1 MMIHFILPGDTLE
14 NISEKIKLENP
25 VYLKEFHNT
34 YCRHEDFIQKDELI
48 PGKRLLLPDLKR
60 INEYNARNDAPF
72 KSLER
77 NPEIIFD
84 PVGFAK
90 DFKVKIKEST
100 YDNGKT
106 IENSFS
112 YTVSLKW
119 IKSEFN
125 EHLFYFTKDQFS
137 NLHDTKM
144 GYLAIESMKSLGSIE
159 VYVNSKG
166 ELLRSSVSKPILN
179 SFSEIMDRLY
189 DLFPDKYAAIYLE
202 EFEYVVLNPALFD
215 QKVKQD
221 YFLKTYFS
229 SFRTPFRNGKSSF
242 EINFNSDSLPI
253 QQTVNSLENQSEISL
268 VQSLADDTRNDLSFT
283 GNLTVLKD
291 NGLIKNMN
299 VCQSYKQYDI
309 KYTTDFSLES
319 V

>member
-14 NISEKIKLENP
+14 NIAEKIKLENP
-25 VYLKEFHNT
+25 VYVKEFHNT
-34 YCRHEDFIQKDELI
+34 YCRHEDFIEKELV
-48 PGKRLLLPDLKR
+48 PGKKLLLPDLKK
-60 INEYNARNDAPF
+60 INDYNARNDAPF

-84 PVGFAK
+84 PVGFSN

-100 YDNGKT
+100 NDGGKI
-106 IENSFS
+106 IENAFS
-112 YTVSLKW
+112 YVASLQW
-119 IKSEFN
+119 IKNEFN
-125 EHLFYFTKDQFS
+125 EHLFHFSKDQFS

-144 GYLAIESMKSLGSIE
+144 SYLAVESMNCLGSVE

-166 ELLRSSVSKPILN
+166 ELVRTAVKNKILN
-179 SFSEIMDRLY
+179 DLNGIMAKLY
-189 DLFPDKYAAIYLE
+189 DLFHDKYAAIYLE
-202 EFEYVVLNPALFD
+202 EFKYVVQNPVLFD
-215 QKVKQD
+215 QKMKQD

-229 SFRTPFRNGKSSF
+229 SFRNPFRNGTSFF

-253 QQTVNSLENQSEISL
+253 QQTVNSLENQNEISL
-268 VQSLADDTRNDLSFT
+268 VQSLADDTQNDLSFT
-283 GNLTVLKD
+283 GNLTLSKD

-309 KYTTDFSLES
+309 KYTTDFSFEA

>member
-14 NISEKIKLENP
+14 NIAEKIKLENP
-25 VYLKEFHNT
+25 VYVKEFHNT
-34 YCRHEDFIQKDELI
+34 YCRHEDFIEKELV
-48 PGKRLLLPDLKR
+48 PGKKLLLPDLKK
-60 INEYNARNDAPF
+60 INDYNARNDAPF

-84 PVGFAK
+84 PVGFSN

-100 YDNGKT
+100 NDGGKI
-106 IENSFS
+106 IENGFS
-112 YTVSLKW
+112 YVASLQW
-119 IKSEFN
+119 IKNEFN
-125 EHLFYFTKDQFS
+125 EHLFHFSKDQFS

-144 GYLAIESMKSLGSIE
+144 SYLAVESMNCLGSVE

-166 ELLRSSVSKPILN
+166 ELVRTSVKKQILN
-179 SFSEIMDRLY
+179 NLNEIMAKLY

-202 EFEYVVLNPALFD
+202 EFKYVVQNPVLFD
-215 QKVKQD
+215 QKMKQD

-229 SFRTPFRNGKSSF
+229 SFRNPFRNGKSFF

-268 VQSLADDTRNDLSFT
+268 VQSLADDTQNDLSFT
-283 GNLTVLKD
+283 GNLTVSKD
-291 NGLIKNMN
+291 NGLVKNMN

>member
-14 NISEKIKLENP
+14 NIAEKIKLENP
-25 VYLKEFHNT
+25 VYVKEFHNT
-34 YCRHEDFIQKDELI
+34 YCRHEDYIEKELV
-48 PGKRLLLPDLKR
+48 PGKKLLLPDLKK
-60 INEYNARNDAPF
+60 INDYNARNDAPF

-84 PVGFAK
+84 PVGFSN

-100 YDNGKT
+100 NDGGKI
-106 IENSFS
+106 IENGFS
-112 YTVSLKW
+112 YVASLQW
-119 IKSEFN
+119 IKNEFN
-125 EHLFYFTKDQFS
+125 EHLFHFSKDQFS

-144 GYLAIESMKSLGSIE
+144 SYLAVESMNCLGSVE

-166 ELLRSSVSKPILN
+166 ELVRTAVKKQIWNDLN
-179 SFSEIMDRLY
+179 EIMAKLY

-202 EFEYVVLNPALFD
+202 EFKYVVQNPLLFD
-215 QKVKQD
+215 QKMKQD

-229 SFRTPFRNGKSSF
+229 SFRNPFRNGKSFF

-268 VQSLADDTRNDLSFT
+268 VQSLADDTQNDLSFT
-283 GNLTVLKD
+283 GNLTVSKD

-299 VCQSYKQYDI
+299 ICQSYKQYDI

>member
-14 NISEKIKLENP
+14 NIAEKIKLENP
-25 VYLKEFHNT
+25 VYVKEFHNT
-34 YCRHEDFIQKDELI
+34 YCRHEDYIEKELV
-48 PGKRLLLPDLKR
+48 PGKKLLLPDLKK
-60 INEYNARNDAPF
+60 INDYNARNDAPF

-84 PVGFAK
+84 PVGFSN

-100 YDNGKT
+100 NDGGKI
-106 IENSFS
+106 IENGFS
-112 YTVSLKW
+112 YVASLQW

-125 EHLFYFTKDQFS
+125 EHLFHFSKDQFS

-144 GYLAIESMKSLGSIE
+144 SYLAVESMNCLGSVE

-166 ELLRSSVSKPILN
+166 ELVRTAVKKQILDDLN
-179 SFSEIMDRLY
+179 EIMAKLY

-202 EFEYVVLNPALFD
+202 EFKYVVQNPVLFD
-215 QKVKQD
+215 QKMKQD

-229 SFRTPFRNGKSSF
+229 SFRNPFRNGKSFF

-268 VQSLADDTRNDLSFT
+268 VQSLADDTQNDLSFT
-283 GNLTVLKD
+283 GNLTVSKD